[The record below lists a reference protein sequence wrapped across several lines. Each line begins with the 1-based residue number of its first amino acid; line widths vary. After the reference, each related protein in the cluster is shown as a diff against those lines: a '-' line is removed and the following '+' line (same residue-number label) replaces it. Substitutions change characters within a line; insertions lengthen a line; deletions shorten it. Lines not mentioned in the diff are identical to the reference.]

1 MKKLIF
7 SVMMILVVFVPFVA
21 LALPVGTA
29 TLTWDPPTTN
39 VDGTDLTDL
48 SGYKLYY
55 GTGSGSYAVTID
67 IPCGILPCP
76 GFSTDPPTDL
86 ERQEKAVTH
95 PTIIAVSG
103 LEDNMSW
110 YFAATAY
117 DTFANESGYSNEVSK
132 FIPSS
137 VVDTDGDGMTDVW
150 ENYYGLNP
158 NSASDASQDADG
170 DGLTNLQEFG
180 YNTDPKKID
189 TDGDGRS
196 DKQEVL
202 VGTDPLSSTSFKSV
216 KNDFDGD
223 GKADK
228 VIFRPS
234 NGMWCIVDSST
245 GRAHCDGP
253 WGMIGD
259 IPVANDYDNDGT
271 TDKAIW
277 RPSNGYWGII
287 NSKDGS
293 VRWVQWGSLGDVP
306 VSNDFDGDGKA
317 DTTIWRPSNGAWCI
331 IYTSTGQAS
340 CATQWGTVGDIP

>member
-1 MKKLIF
+1 MKKMIF
-7 SVMMILVVFVPFVA
+7 SVIMLLVVFVPFVA

-180 YNTDPKKID
+180 YNTDPKKIV

-196 DKQEVL
+196 DKQEIA
-202 VGTDPLSSTSFKSV
+202 VGTNPLSSTSFKAV
-216 KNDFDGD
+216 KNDYDGD
-223 GKADK
+223 GKAD
-228 VIFRPS
+228 VAIYRPS
-234 NGMWCIVDSST
+234 NGLWCIMYSKI
-245 GRAHCDGP
+245 P
-253 WGMIGD
+253 WRCESFGDPTD
-259 IPVANDYDNDGT
+259 IPVSADYDGDGT
-271 TDKAIW
+271 IDRAVY
-277 RPSNGYWGII
+277 RPSNGLWYILYSSKPFGIVGPWGYP
-287 NSKDGS
+287 D
-293 VRWVQWGSLGDVP
+293 
-306 VSNDFDGDGKA
+306 
-317 DTTIWRPSNGAWCI
+317 
-331 IYTSTGQAS
+331 
-340 CATQWGTVGDIP
+340 DIPVGK